1 MEKNQVEELIE
12 KYNAGLA
19 DPVELQQLERLL
31 EDGEVEL
38 TQLRDLQRLNDQL
51 MRLSPP
57 APSLHLDDRFY
68 NMLATEKRKAARTV
82 SFTWP
87 AWASLAPR
95 LALAAVL
102 LVAGFLGGYWW
113 QRPEEQTQVAAL
125 TLQVTELKEMMLLT
139 LLEKESA
146 TDRLRAVSLTSEM
159 DQASQKVT
167 RALLQTLNSDEN
179 VNVRL
184 AALDALRA
192 YATDNKVREELV
204 RSIARQQSP
213 LVQVAL
219 AELMV
224 ALQEKRSVGELK
236 KILDSDRTPE
246 DVKNKIKE
254 SIDVLI

>member
-1 MEKNQVEELIE
+1 MEKIQVDELIE

-31 EDGEVEL
+31 EDGVVDL
-38 TQLRDLQRLNDQL
+38 TRLRDLQRLNDQL

-57 APSLHLDDRFY
+57 ATSLHLDDRFY
-68 NMLATEKRKAARTV
+68 DMLATEKRKATRTV

-87 AWASLAPR
+87 TWASLAPR
-95 LALAAVL
+95 LALAAAL

-113 QRPEEQTQVAAL
+113 QRPAEKTQVAAL
-125 TLQVTELKEMMLLT
+125 TQEITQLKEMMLLT

-146 TDRLRAVSLTSEM
+146 TDRLRAVSLTSDM

-184 AALDALRA
+184 AALDALKG
-192 YATDNKVREELV
+192 YAGDNKVREELV

-224 ALQEKRSVGELK
+224 ALQEKKSVSELR
-236 KILDSDRTPE
+236 KILDNERTPE
-246 DVKNKIKE
+246 EVKNKIKE
-254 SIDVLI
+254 SIEVLI